1 MQNNHIAEV
10 ELVILGAKVV
20 ASDTG
25 SISLHELGKWIKAQT
40 GNEYIV
46 INRMFVKNLMDGV
59 AATRDKNLNKAIAS
73 KWNFEAMS
81 IWL

>member
-1 MQNNHIAEV
+1 MNNKHIPQT
-10 ELVILGAKVV
+10 ELQEL
-20 ASDTG
+20 ASNISRT
-25 SISLHELGKWIKAQT
+25 ISLHSLGQWVKIQT
-40 GNEYIV
+40 DSEYII

-59 AATRDKNLNKAIAS
+59 AATQDKNLNKAIAS

>member
-1 MQNNHIAEV
+1 MNNLLIPQT
-10 ELVILGAKVV
+10 ELQKLASNTIRTISPHSLGQWVK
-20 ASDTG
+20 
-25 SISLHELGKWIKAQT
+25 IQT
-40 GNEYIV
+40 DSEYII

-59 AATRDKNLNKAIAS
+59 ATTQDKNLNKDIAS